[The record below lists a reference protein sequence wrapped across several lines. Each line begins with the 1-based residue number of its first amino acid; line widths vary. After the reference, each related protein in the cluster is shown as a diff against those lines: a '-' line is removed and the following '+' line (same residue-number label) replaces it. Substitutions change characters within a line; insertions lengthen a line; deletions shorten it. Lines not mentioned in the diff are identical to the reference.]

1 LIKQKNI
8 FNTKKND
15 PYKNY
20 QSMDLFSDDIIPLAD
35 TMKKIEE
42 DNIKNK
48 EEFEPETISD
58 HIVDERS
65 DKQNSD
71 FLNKTLL
78 RKKKLRAKKKKHFI
92 NPKLNGIK
100 SSCNGKKNEN
110 KNFNSDSLLS
120 NYDKDLKSYKLD
132 CLSSIKNQIVNLYKC
147 YKSLENLIKNDT
159 DNKFIKTEPKKEKI
173 KGKKNQKNKAEIT
186 KLNNVEGIKSSK
198 TEQNKNKDEFDGLA
212 QEFEKI
218 SSKIKKLNNLF
229 LFIPKTP
236 EEIKEK
242 NSKREKIC
250 SNEEK
255 KDRNDNE
262 RVSDFWKPLTKT
274 IKFIEK
280 NSNLIFGF
288 NFREDFIKKYG
299 LGIKR
304 MKEIVNLKMY
314 QLIDLFFRPSEKK
327 EEKKS
332 EKETKT
338 KKEDSEDM
346 EKIKNFLTEEEKIK
360 GYDIFESL
368 KRLQTVEDLLNY
380 KSKMKFREKN
390 QYLLFIFIMNKT
402 YNEIFNYYY
411 EDNKNIQN
419 PSYLNNTID
428 LRSLISYFR
437 ESKSD
442 SRKMSFSEFIEGIK
456 SRSGKNK
463 VDTQG
468 KIFLSEIP
476 LNVGIINVFDDFEKN
491 IKHPKLTLDSTSQN
505 YFSFEFSKN
514 KNSTTKD
521 SNPDYYQKTISKND
535 PLFYSSLGEDF
546 TKFSFSF
553 GDDKFNQSFIFNEK
567 ECFES
572 LNNSLFH

>member
-1 LIKQKNI
+1 
-8 FNTKKND
+8 
-15 PYKNY
+15 
-20 QSMDLFSDDIIPLAD
+20 MDQFSDDIIPLAD

-42 DNIKNK
+42 DEIKNK
-48 EEFEPETISD
+48 KKFEPETISD
-58 HIVDERS
+58 HIVDEQS

-78 RKKKLRAKKKKHFI
+78 GKKKLRAKKKKHF
-92 NPKLNGIK
+92 KKSKFNGIK
-100 SSCNGKKNEN
+100 SSCNEKKNEN
-110 KNFNSDSLLS
+110 KNFNSDSLLL

-132 CLSSIKNQIVNLYKC
+132 CLSCIKNQIENLYNC
-147 YKSLENLIKNDT
+147 CKSLENLIKNDT
-159 DNKFIKTEPKKEKI
+159 DNELIKTEPKKEKI
-173 KGKKNQKNKAEIT
+173 KEKKNQKNKAEIT

-198 TEQNKNKDEFDGLA
+198 TEPIEKKDEFFGLV

-262 RVSDFWKPLTKT
+262 RVKDFWKPYTKT
-274 IKFIEK
+274 IEFIEK

-304 MKEIVNLKMY
+304 MKEIVNLKIY
-314 QLIDLFFRPSEKK
+314 QLIDLFFRPSERK

-332 EKETKT
+332 EEETKT

-346 EKIKNFLTEEEKIK
+346 EKIKNLLTEEEKIK
-360 GYDIFESL
+360 GYDTFESL

-380 KSKMKFREKN
+380 KSKMKFSEKN
-390 QYLLFIFIMNKT
+390 QYLLFIFIMTKT
-402 YNEIFNYYY
+402 YNEIFNYFY

-428 LRSLISYFR
+428 LKSLISYFG
-437 ESKSD
+437 ESKND
-442 SRKMSFSEFIEGIK
+442 SRKMNFSEFIEGIK

-463 VDTQG
+463 ADIQR

-476 LNVGIINVFDDFEKN
+476 LNVETIKVFDDFEKN
-491 IKHPKLTLDSTSQN
+491 IKLPKLTLNSTSQN
-505 YFSFEFSKN
+505 YFSFKSNKN

-535 PLFYSSLGEDF
+535 PLFYSCLGEDF
-546 TKFSFSF
+546 PKFSFSF

-572 LNNSLFH
+572 LNYSLFH

>member
-1 LIKQKNI
+1 
-8 FNTKKND
+8 
-15 PYKNY
+15 
-20 QSMDLFSDDIIPLAD
+20 MDLFSDDIIPLANI
-35 TMKKIEE
+35 MEKIEE
-42 DNIKNK
+42 DEINK
-48 EEFEPETISD
+48 EEFAPETISD
-58 HIVDERS
+58 HIVDQQS

-78 RKKKLRAKKKKHFI
+78 GKKKLRAKKKKHF
-92 NPKLNGIK
+92 KK
-100 SSCNGKKNEN
+100 SKCHCVKSDCNGKKNEN

-147 YKSLENLIKNDT
+147 YRSLENLIKNDT
-159 DNKFIKTEPKKEKI
+159 DNELIKTEPKKEKI
-173 KGKKNQKNKAEIT
+173 KGKKNQKNKVDIT
-186 KLNNVEGIKSSK
+186 KLNNVEGIKSSN
-198 TEQNKNKDEFDGLA
+198 TEPNEKKDEFFGLA

-229 LFIPKTP
+229 WFIPKTP

-262 RVSDFWKPLTKT
+262 RVSGFWKPLTKT

-304 MKEIVNLKMY
+304 MKEIVNLKTY
-314 QLIDLFFRPSEKK
+314 QLIDLFFRPSERK

-346 EKIKNFLTEEEKIK
+346 EKIKNLLTEEEKIK

-380 KSKMKFREKN
+380 KSKMKFSEKN
-390 QYLLFIFIMNKT
+390 QYLLFIFIMTKT
-402 YNEIFNYYY
+402 YKEIFNYYY

-428 LRSLISYFR
+428 LKSLISYFS
-437 ESKSD
+437 ESKND
-442 SRKMSFSEFIEGIK
+442 SRKMNFSEFIEGIK

-463 VDTQG
+463 ADTQG

-476 LNVGIINVFDDFEKN
+476 LNVEIIKVFDDFEKD
-491 IKHPKLTLDSTSQN
+491 IKHPKLTLNSTSQN
-505 YFSFEFSKN
+505 YFSFKSNKN

-535 PLFYSSLGEDF
+535 PLFYSSLEEDF
-546 TKFSFSF
+546 PKFSFSF
-553 GDDKFNQSFIFNEK
+553 GDDDDKFNQSFIFNEK

-572 LNNSLFH
+572 LNYSLFH

>member
-1 LIKQKNI
+1 
-8 FNTKKND
+8 
-15 PYKNY
+15 
-20 QSMDLFSDDIIPLAD
+20 MDLFSDDIIPLANI
-35 TMKKIEE
+35 MEKIEE
-42 DNIKNK
+42 DEINK
-48 EEFEPETISD
+48 EEFAPETISD
-58 HIVDERS
+58 HIVDQQS

-78 RKKKLRAKKKKHFI
+78 GKKKLRAKKKKHFK

-100 SSCNGKKNEN
+100 SSFNGKKNEN

-132 CLSSIKNQIVNLYKC
+132 CLSSIKNQIVKLCKC

-159 DNKFIKTEPKKEKI
+159 DNKLIKTETKKEKI
-173 KGKKNQKNKAEIT
+173 KEKKNQKNKAEIT

-198 TEQNKNKDEFDGLA
+198 TEQNKNKDEFVGLA

-218 SSKIKKLNNLF
+218 SLKIKKLNNLF

-236 EEIKEK
+236 KEIKEK

-250 SNEEK
+250 SNEEIK
-255 KDRNDNE
+255 PRNDNE
-262 RVSDFWKPLTKT
+262 RVKDFWKPYTKT
-274 IKFIEK
+274 FEYIEK

-332 EKETKT
+332 EEETKI

-346 EKIKNFLTEEEKIK
+346 EKIK

-380 KSKMKFREKN
+380 KSKMKFSEKN
-390 QYLLFIFIMNKT
+390 RYLLFIFIMTKT

-419 PSYLNNTID
+419 PSYLNNTIN
-428 LRSLISYFR
+428 LKSLISYFR
-437 ESKSD
+437 EPKNN

-463 VDTQG
+463 ADTKG

-476 LNVGIINVFDDFEKN
+476 LNVEIIKVFDDFEKN
-491 IKHPKLTLDSTSQN
+491 IKHPKLTLDSTSQK
-505 YFSFEFSKN
+505 YFSFESNKN
-514 KNSTTKD
+514 KNSTTFE
-521 SNPDYYQKTISKND
+521 SNPDYSQKTISSHD
-535 PLFYSSLGEDF
+535 PLFNSSLKEDF
-546 TKFSFSF
+546 SKSIFSF
-553 GDDKFNQSFIFNEK
+553 GDNYFNQSFIFNEK

-572 LNNSLFH
+572 LNYSLFH

>member
-1 LIKQKNI
+1 
-8 FNTKKND
+8 
-15 PYKNY
+15 
-20 QSMDLFSDDIIPLAD
+20 MDLFSDDIIPLANI
-35 TMKKIEE
+35 MEKIEE
-42 DNIKNK
+42 DEINK
-48 EEFEPETISD
+48 EEFAPETISD
-58 HIVDERS
+58 HIVDQQS
-65 DKQNSD
+65 DKQKSD

-78 RKKKLRAKKKKHFI
+78 GKKKLRAKKKKHF
-92 NPKLNGIK
+92 KKSKFNGIK

-132 CLSSIKNQIVNLYKC
+132 CLSSIKNQIVKLCKC

-159 DNKFIKTEPKKEKI
+159 DNKLIKTETKKEKI
-173 KGKKNQKNKAEIT
+173 KEKKNQKNKAEIT

-198 TEQNKNKDEFDGLA
+198 TEQNKNKDEFVGLA

-236 EEIKEK
+236 KEIKEK

-250 SNEEK
+250 SNEEIK
-255 KDRNDNE
+255 PRNDNE
-262 RVSDFWKPLTKT
+262 RVKDFWKPYTKT
-274 IKFIEK
+274 FEYIEK

-304 MKEIVNLKMY
+304 MKEIVNLKTY
-314 QLIDLFFRPSEKK
+314 QLIDLFFRPSERKK
-327 EEKKS
+327 EKKS

-346 EKIKNFLTEEEKIK
+346 EKIK

-380 KSKMKFREKN
+380 KSKMKFSEKN
-390 QYLLFIFIMNKT
+390 QYLLFIFIMTKT

-419 PSYLNNTID
+419 PSYLNNTIN
-428 LRSLISYFR
+428 LKSLISYFR
-437 ESKSD
+437 EPKNN
-442 SRKMSFSEFIEGIK
+442 SRKMNFSEFIEGIK

-463 VDTQG
+463 ADTKG

-476 LNVGIINVFDDFEKN
+476 LNVEIINVFDDFEKN
-491 IKHPKLTLDSTSQN
+491 IKHPKLTPDSTSQN

-546 TKFSFSF
+546 PKFSFSF

-572 LNNSLFH
+572 LNYSLFH

>member
-1 LIKQKNI
+1 M
-8 FNTKKND
+8 D
-15 PYKNY
+15 P
-20 QSMDLFSDDIIPLAD
+20 FSDDIIPLAD

-42 DNIKNK
+42 DEKKKKIKKK
-48 EEFEPETISD
+48 EEFAQETIFD
-58 HIVDERS
+58 HIVDEQS
-65 DKQNSD
+65 DKQNGD

-78 RKKKLRAKKKKHFI
+78 GKKKLRAKKKKPFK
-92 NPKLNGIK
+92 NPKLNCIK
-100 SSCNGKKNEN
+100 SSCNGKKNGN

-132 CLSSIKNQIVNLYKC
+132 CLSSIKNQIVKLCKC

-159 DNKFIKTEPKKEKI
+159 DNKLIKTETKKEKI
-173 KGKKNQKNKAEIT
+173 KEKKNQKNKAEIT

-198 TEQNKNKDEFDGLA
+198 TEQNKNKDEFVGLA

-236 EEIKEK
+236 KEIKEK

-250 SNEEK
+250 SNEEIK
-255 KDRNDNE
+255 PRNDNE
-262 RVSDFWKPLTKT
+262 RVKDFWKPYTKT
-274 IKFIEK
+274 FEYIEK

-332 EKETKT
+332 EEETKI

-346 EKIKNFLTEEEKIK
+346 EKIK

-380 KSKMKFREKN
+380 KSKMKFSEKN
-390 QYLLFIFIMNKT
+390 QYLLFIFIMTKT

-428 LRSLISYFR
+428 LKSLISYFR
-437 ESKSD
+437 EPKNN
-442 SRKMSFSEFIEGIK
+442 SRKMNFSEFIEGIK

-463 VDTQG
+463 ADTQG

-476 LNVGIINVFDDFEKN
+476 LNVEIIKVFDDFEKN
-491 IKHPKLTLDSTSQN
+491 IKHPKLIFDSTSQK
-505 YFSFEFSKN
+505 YFSFESNKN
-514 KNSTTKD
+514 KNSTTFE
-521 SNPDYYQKTISKND
+521 SNPDYSQKTISSHD
-535 PLFYSSLGEDF
+535 PLFCSSLKEDF
-546 TKFSFSF
+546 HKSIFSF
-553 GDDKFNQSFIFNEK
+553 GDNYFNQSFIFNEK

-572 LNNSLFH
+572 LNYSLFH

>member
-1 LIKQKNI
+1 
-8 FNTKKND
+8 
-15 PYKNY
+15 
-20 QSMDLFSDDIIPLAD
+20 MDLFSDDIIPLAD

-42 DNIKNK
+42 DEIKNK
-48 EEFEPETISD
+48 KEFEPETISD
-58 HIVDERS
+58 HIVDQQS
-65 DKQNSD
+65 DKQKSD

-78 RKKKLRAKKKKHFI
+78 GKKKLRAKKKKHF
-92 NPKLNGIK
+92 KK
-100 SSCNGKKNEN
+100 SKCNCVKSDCNGKKNEN

-132 CLSSIKNQIVNLYKC
+132 CLYSIKNQIVNLYKC
-147 YKSLENLIKNDT
+147 YKLLENLIKNET
-159 DNKFIKTEPKKEKI
+159 YNELIKTEPKKEKI
-173 KGKKNQKNKAEIT
+173 KGKKNQKNKVDIT

-198 TEQNKNKDEFDGLA
+198 TEQNKNKDEFVGLA

-250 SNEEK
+250 SNEEIK
-255 KDRNDNE
+255 PRNDNE
-262 RVSDFWKPLTKT
+262 RVKDFWKPYTKT
-274 IKFIEK
+274 FEYIEK

-332 EKETKT
+332 EEETKI

-346 EKIKNFLTEEEKIK
+346 EKIK

-380 KSKMKFREKN
+380 KSKMKFSEKN
-390 QYLLFIFIMNKT
+390 QYLLFIFIMTKT

-428 LRSLISYFR
+428 LKSLISYFS
-437 ESKSD
+437 ESKND
-442 SRKMSFSEFIEGIK
+442 SRKMNFSEFIEGIK

-463 VDTQG
+463 ADTQG

-476 LNVGIINVFDDFEKN
+476 LNVEIIKVFDDFEKN
-491 IKHPKLTLDSTSQN
+491 IKHPKLTLDSTSQK
-505 YFSFEFSKN
+505 YFSFESNKN
-514 KNSTTKD
+514 KNSTTFE
-521 SNPDYYQKTISKND
+521 SNPDYSQKTISSHD
-535 PLFYSSLGEDF
+535 PLFNSSLKEDF
-546 TKFSFSF
+546 PKSIFSF
-553 GDDKFNQSFIFNEK
+553 GDNYFNQSFIFNEK

-572 LNNSLFH
+572 LNYSLFH

>member
-1 LIKQKNI
+1 
-8 FNTKKND
+8 
-15 PYKNY
+15 
-20 QSMDLFSDDIIPLAD
+20 MDLFSDDIIPLAD

-42 DNIKNK
+42 DEINNK
-48 EEFEPETISD
+48 KEFEPETISD

-78 RKKKLRAKKKKHFI
+78 KKKKLRAKKKKHFI

-132 CLSSIKNQIVNLYKC
+132 CLFSIKNQIENLYKC
-147 YKSLENLIKNDT
+147 CMSLENLIKNDT
-159 DNKFIKTEPKKEKI
+159 DNELIKTEPKKEKI
-173 KGKKNQKNKAEIT
+173 KEKKNQKNKVDIT

-198 TEQNKNKDEFDGLA
+198 TEPNEKKDEFFGLA

-229 LFIPKTP
+229 LSIPKTP
-236 EEIKEK
+236 EEIQEK

-250 SNEEK
+250 SNEEIK
-255 KDRNDNE
+255 PRNDNE
-262 RVSDFWKPLTKT
+262 RVKDFWKPYTKT
-274 IKFIEK
+274 FEYIEK

-346 EKIKNFLTEEEKIK
+346 EKIK

-380 KSKMKFREKN
+380 KSKMKFSEKN
-390 QYLLFIFIMNKT
+390 QYLLFIFIMTKT

-505 YFSFEFSKN
+505 YFSFKSNKN

-572 LNNSLFH
+572 LNYSLFH

>member
-1 LIKQKNI
+1 M
-8 FNTKKND
+8 D
-15 PYKNY
+15 P
-20 QSMDLFSDDIIPLAD
+20 FSDDIIPLAD

-42 DNIKNK
+42 DEKKKKIKNK
-48 EEFEPETISD
+48 EEFAQETIFD
-58 HIVDERS
+58 HIVDEQS

-78 RKKKLRAKKKKHFI
+78 GKKKLRAKKKKHF
-92 NPKLNGIK
+92 KK
-100 SSCNGKKNEN
+100 SKCNCVKSDCNGKKNEN

-132 CLSSIKNQIVNLYKC
+132 CLSSIKNQIVKLCKC

-159 DNKFIKTEPKKEKI
+159 DNKLIKTETKKEKI
-173 KGKKNQKNKAEIT
+173 KEKKNQKNKAEIT

-198 TEQNKNKDEFDGLA
+198 TEQNKNKDEFVGLA

-236 EEIKEK
+236 KEIKEK

-250 SNEEK
+250 SNEEIK
-255 KDRNDNE
+255 PRNDNE
-262 RVSDFWKPLTKT
+262 RVKDFWKPYTKT
-274 IKFIEK
+274 FEFIEK

-332 EKETKT
+332 EEETKI

-346 EKIKNFLTEEEKIK
+346 EKIK

-380 KSKMKFREKN
+380 KSKMKFSEKN
-390 QYLLFIFIMNKT
+390 QYLLFIFIMTKT
-402 YNEIFNYYY
+402 YKEIFNYYY

-428 LRSLISYFR
+428 LKSLISYFS
-437 ESKSD
+437 ESKND
-442 SRKMSFSEFIEGIK
+442 SRKMNFSEFIEGIK

-463 VDTQG
+463 ADTQG

-476 LNVGIINVFDDFEKN
+476 LNVEIINVFDDFEKD
-491 IKHPKLTLDSTSQN
+491 IKLNKLTLDSTSQN
-505 YFSFEFSKN
+505 YFPFEFNKN
-514 KNSTTKD
+514 KNSTTFK
-521 SNPDYYQKTISKND
+521 SNPDYYQKTISRHD
-535 PLFYSSLGEDF
+535 PLFYSCLGEDF
-546 TKFSFSF
+546 HEFRFSF
-553 GDDKFNQSFIFNEK
+553 GDDGDYFNQPFIFNEK
-567 ECFES
+567 QCFGS
-572 LNNSLFH
+572 LNYSLFH

>member
-1 LIKQKNI
+1 
-8 FNTKKND
+8 
-15 PYKNY
+15 
-20 QSMDLFSDDIIPLAD
+20 M
-35 TMKKIEE
+35 
-42 DNIKNK
+42 
-48 EEFEPETISD
+48 
-58 HIVDERS
+58 
-65 DKQNSD
+65 
-71 FLNKTLL
+71 
-78 RKKKLRAKKKKHFI
+78 
-92 NPKLNGIK
+92 NGIK

-132 CLSSIKNQIVNLYKC
+132 CLSSIKNQIVKLCKC

-159 DNKFIKTEPKKEKI
+159 DNKLIKTETKKEKI
-173 KGKKNQKNKAEIT
+173 KEKKNQKNKAEIT

-198 TEQNKNKDEFDGLA
+198 TEQNKNKDEFVGLA

-250 SNEEK
+250 SNEEIK
-255 KDRNDNE
+255 PRNDNE
-262 RVSDFWKPLTKT
+262 RVKDFWKPYTKT
-274 IKFIEK
+274 FEFIEK

-332 EKETKT
+332 EEETKI

-346 EKIKNFLTEEEKIK
+346 EKIK

-380 KSKMKFREKN
+380 KSKMKFSEKN
-390 QYLLFIFIMNKT
+390 QYLLFIFIMTKT

-419 PSYLNNTID
+419 PSYLNNTIN
-428 LRSLISYFR
+428 LKSLISYFR
-437 ESKSD
+437 EPKNN

-463 VDTQG
+463 ADTKG

-476 LNVGIINVFDDFEKN
+476 LNVEIIKVFDDFEKN
-491 IKHPKLTLDSTSQN
+491 IKHPKLTLDSTSQK
-505 YFSFEFSKN
+505 YFSFESNKN
-514 KNSTTKD
+514 KNSTTFE
-521 SNPDYYQKTISKND
+521 SNPDYSQKTISSHD
-535 PLFYSSLGEDF
+535 PLFNSSLKEDF
-546 TKFSFSF
+546 SKSIFSF
-553 GDDKFNQSFIFNEK
+553 GDNYFNQSFIFNEK

-572 LNNSLFH
+572 LNYSLFH

>member
-1 LIKQKNI
+1 
-8 FNTKKND
+8 
-15 PYKNY
+15 
-20 QSMDLFSDDIIPLAD
+20 MDLFSDDIIPLANI
-35 TMKKIEE
+35 MEKIEE
-42 DNIKNK
+42 DEINK
-48 EEFEPETISD
+48 EEFAPETISD
-58 HIVDERS
+58 HIVDQQS

-78 RKKKLRAKKKKHFI
+78 GKKKLRAKKKKHFK

-132 CLSSIKNQIVNLYKC
+132 CLSSIKNQIVKLCKC

-159 DNKFIKTEPKKEKI
+159 DNKLIKTETKKEKI
-173 KGKKNQKNKAEIT
+173 KEKKNQKNKAEIT

-198 TEQNKNKDEFDGLA
+198 TEQNKNKDEFVGLA

-236 EEIKEK
+236 KEIKEK

-250 SNEEK
+250 SNEEIK
-255 KDRNDNE
+255 PRNDNE
-262 RVSDFWKPLTKT
+262 RVKDFWKPYTKT
-274 IKFIEK
+274 FEFIEK

-332 EKETKT
+332 EEETKI

-346 EKIKNFLTEEEKIK
+346 EKIK

-380 KSKMKFREKN
+380 KSKMKFSEKN
-390 QYLLFIFIMNKT
+390 QYLLFIFIMTKT

-419 PSYLNNTID
+419 PSYLNNTIN
-428 LRSLISYFR
+428 LKSLISYFR
-437 ESKSD
+437 EPKNN

-463 VDTQG
+463 ADTKG

-476 LNVGIINVFDDFEKN
+476 LNVEIIKVFDDFEKN
-491 IKHPKLTLDSTSQN
+491 IKHPKLTLDSTSQK
-505 YFSFEFSKN
+505 YFSFESNKN
-514 KNSTTKD
+514 KNSTTFE
-521 SNPDYYQKTISKND
+521 SNPDYSQKTISSHD
-535 PLFYSSLGEDF
+535 PLFNSSLKEDF
-546 TKFSFSF
+546 SKSIFSF
-553 GDDKFNQSFIFNEK
+553 GDNYFNQSFIFNEK

-572 LNNSLFH
+572 LNYSLFY

>member
-1 LIKQKNI
+1 
-8 FNTKKND
+8 
-15 PYKNY
+15 
-20 QSMDLFSDDIIPLAD
+20 MDLFSDDIIPLAD

-42 DNIKNK
+42 DEIKNK
-48 EEFEPETISD
+48 KKFEPETISD
-58 HIVDERS
+58 HIVDEQS

-78 RKKKLRAKKKKHFI
+78 GKKKLRAKKKKHF
-92 NPKLNGIK
+92 KKSKFNGIK

-110 KNFNSDSLLS
+110 KNFNSDSLLP

-132 CLSSIKNQIVNLYKC
+132 CLYSIKNQIENLYKC
-147 YKSLENLIKNDT
+147 YKSLENLIKNDN
-159 DNKFIKTEPKKEKI
+159 DNKLIKTELKKEKI
-173 KGKKNQKNKAEIT
+173 KGKNNQKNKVDIT
-186 KLNNVEGIKSSK
+186 KLNNIEGIKSSK
-198 TEQNKNKDEFDGLA
+198 TEPNEKKDEFFGLA

-304 MKEIVNLKMY
+304 MKEIVNLKTY

-332 EKETKT
+332 EEETKT

-346 EKIKNFLTEEEKIK
+346 EKIKNLLTEEEKIK
-360 GYDIFESL
+360 GSDIFESL

-380 KSKMKFREKN
+380 KSKMKFSEKN
-390 QYLLFIFIMNKT
+390 QYLLFIFIMTKT

-428 LRSLISYFR
+428 LKSLISYFR
-437 ESKSD
+437 ESKND

-463 VDTQG
+463 ADTQG

-476 LNVGIINVFDDFEKN
+476 LNVEIIKVFDDFEKD
-491 IKHPKLTLDSTSQN
+491 IKHPKLTLNSTSQN
-505 YFSFEFSKN
+505 YFSFKSNKN

-572 LNNSLFH
+572 LNYSLFH